1 MLEAPIP
8 EEEPARL
15 KELHSYGVL
24 DTPPEQVFDDI
35 SHLVQD
41 IAGTKI
47 GIISLVDENRQWFK
61 SCVGLDDAPQ
71 ETPRNISFCG
81 HTIVHRKPLIIHD
94 ALDDERFFDN
104 PLVKEPPRIRFYA
117 GFPLIAANGMVLG
130 SLCAIDLEPRSL
142 TPQQITSLERLA
154 RQVVSQMELRREA
167 HLLQSAEQ
175 ALQAQGA
182 ATGPASSTVQ
192 LLRDVDPLMDRDQ
205 LLQMLT
211 LMFELDQPPCFAL
224 ARCKFKEYSRIS
236 ATLGAAAAES
246 LVSTGLDRLRTCL
259 PPQATVARFSENEV
273 VIVLP
278 HLSEE
283 GSIAAIAERC
293 LASLET
299 PMKLNDRDLELHLS
313 MGIAIF
319 KNNYNDP
326 DSLLSDASIAQRIA
340 VTDRARSS
348 NFNFIDLASRL
359 ATQQQYQI
367 ETDLRRTIRRNEI
380 TPYLQPIVDL
390 ASGTPVGL
398 ECLMRWRT
406 DASEILLPDSFLPIS
421 HLAGLSGELDLQ
433 IIQKAMQASQEL
445 AAAAPER
452 TLQLSVNLSALLL
465 ENESLRQR
473 LLQLIRS
480 TPLPRNWNLQVELVE
495 DYLQDNGSE
504 LGAFLNALRRQGIS
518 IAIDDFG
525 TGYSS
530 LSRLHNYPVRTVKVD
545 SSFVHRIDAPVNPS
559 NQLLKAIQALC
570 GDLNLGT
577 TAEGVETEAQRAWLL
592 QNGYRQGQGFL
603 FSHPMSVAA
612 TCDYLAQFH
621 NPAQR

>member
-1 MLEAPIP
+1 VQEAPIP

-24 DTPPEQVFDDI
+24 DTSPEEIFDDI
-35 SHLVQD
+35 THLVQD

-81 HTIVHRKPLIIHD
+81 HTIVQRKPLIIND
-94 ALDDERFFDN
+94 ALQDERFYDN

-167 HLLQSAEQ
+167 HLLQSAER
-175 ALQAQGA
+175 ALLIQGVDA
-182 ATGPASSTVQ
+182 NTPDIQ
-192 LLRDVDPLMDRDQ
+192 LLSDINLVMDRDQ
-205 LLQMLT
+205 LMRMLT

-224 ARCKFKEYSRIS
+224 ARCKFKEHSRIS

-246 LVSTGLDRLRTCL
+246 LIQTGLERLRSCL
-259 PPQATVARFSENEV
+259 PPQATTTRFSENEV

-283 GSIAAIAERC
+283 ATITAIIERC
-293 LASLET
+293 VTSLET
-299 PMKLNDRDLELHLS
+299 PLKLNDRDLELNMS
-313 MGIAIF
+313 AGVVIF

-340 VTDRARSS
+340 ITDRTKNST
-348 NFNFIDLASRL
+348 FKFIDLQSRL
-359 ATQQQYQI
+359 AVQQHYQI

-380 TPYLQPIVDL
+380 IPYLQPIVDL
-390 ASGTPVGL
+390 ATGDPVGL
-398 ECLMRWRT
+398 ECLMRWRA
-406 DASEILLPDSFLPIS
+406 DSGEILLPETFLPIS
-421 HLAGLSGELDLQ
+421 QLAGLSGELDLQ
-433 IIQKAMQASQEL
+433 IILKALQASQEL
-445 AAAAPER
+445 AAAAPAR
-452 TLQLSVNLSALLL
+452 PLQLSVNLSALLL
-465 ENESLRQR
+465 ENEALRNR
-473 LLQLIRS
+473 LLQLIRA
-480 TPLPRNWNLQVELVE
+480 TPLPQGWDLQVELVE

-504 LGAFLNALRRQGIS
+504 LGAFLNTLRRQGVS

-545 SSFVHRIDAPVNPS
+545 SSFVQRINDPTSPS
-559 NQLLKAIQALC
+559 NQMLKTIQSLC
-570 GDLNLGT
+570 SDLGVGT

-592 QNGYRQGQGFL
+592 QNGYGQGQGFL
-603 FSHPMSVAA
+603 FSRPMSVQA
-612 TCDYLAQFH
+612 TCDYLTQ
-621 NPAQR
+621 PR

>member
-24 DTPPEQVFDDI
+24 DTSPEDIFDDI
-35 SHLVQD
+35 THLVQD
-41 IAGTKI
+41 ITAAKI

-61 SCVGLDDAPQ
+61 SCVGLEDAPQ

-81 HTIVHRKPLIIHD
+81 HTIVQRKPLIIPD
-94 ALDDERFFDN
+94 ALEDERFCDN

-142 TPQQITSLERLA
+142 TPQQITSMERLA

-167 HLLQSAEQ
+167 HLLQSAER
-175 ALQAQGA
+175 ALQIQDSKA
-182 ATGPASSTVQ
+182 APPDIQ
-192 LLRDVDPLMDRDQ
+192 LLSDIKLVMDRDQ
-205 LLQMLT
+205 LMQMLT

-236 ATLGAAAAES
+236 ATLGTAAAES
-246 LVSTGLDRLRTCL
+246 LVQTGLERLRSCL
-259 PPQATVARFSENEV
+259 PPQATMTRFSENEV

-283 GSIAAIAERC
+283 AAVTAIVERC
-293 LASLET
+293 VASLET
-299 PMKLNDRDLELHLS
+299 PLKLNDRDLELNMS
-313 MGIAIF
+313 AGVVIF

-340 VTDRARSS
+340 ITDRSTNRAFR
-348 NFNFIDLASRL
+348 FIDLPSRL
-359 ATQQQYQI
+359 AVQQHYQI

-380 TPYLQPIVDL
+380 IPYLQPIVDL
-390 ASGTPVGL
+390 ATGDPVGL

-406 DASEILLPDSFLPIS
+406 ESSDILLPDAFLPIS

-433 IIQKAMQASQEL
+433 IIHKALQASQQL
-445 AAAAPER
+445 AAVAPER
-452 TLQLSVNLSALLL
+452 PLQLSVNLSGLLL
-465 ENESLRQR
+465 ENEALRIR
-473 LLQLIRS
+473 LLQLIRT
-480 TPLPRNWNLQVELVE
+480 TPLPPGWHLQVELVE
-495 DYLQDNGSE
+495 DYLQDNGSD
-504 LGAFLNALRRQGIS
+504 LGAFLNTLRRQGVS

-545 SSFVHRIDAPVNPS
+545 SSFVQRINDPRNPS
-559 NQLLKAIQALC
+559 NQVLKTIQSLGADLAL
-570 GDLNLGT
+570 NI
-577 TAEGVETEAQRAWLL
+577 TAEGVETESQRTWLL
-592 QNGYRQGQGFL
+592 ENGYSQGQGFL
-603 FSHPMSVAA
+603 FSRPMSVQA
-612 TCDYLAQFH
+612 TCDYLAQV
-621 NPAQR
+621 R